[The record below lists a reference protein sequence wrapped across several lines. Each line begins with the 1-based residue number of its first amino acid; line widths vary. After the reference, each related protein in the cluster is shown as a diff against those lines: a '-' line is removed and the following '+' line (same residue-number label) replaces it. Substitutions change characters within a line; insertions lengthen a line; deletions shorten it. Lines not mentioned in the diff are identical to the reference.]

1 MTDISPDAMR
11 KLLQDFVD
19 EFDFEVD
26 ADGKVTRVEL
36 PRGDMI
42 YVARGK
48 DLERKS
54 LHKAAADAHEAL
66 QYMQLYDELI
76 RPVIHG
82 EKAEDA

>member
-54 LHKAAADAHEAL
+54 LHKTASSAYKAL
-66 QYMQLYDELI
+66 QRMQWYDDLFFT
-76 RPVIHG
+76 VVG
-82 EKAEDA
+82 KKDEDA